1 LLRWRGWLMWRVF
14 DLAALHL
21 AYAWLVAGLALKAAA
36 ALLPGFPVTAGI
48 HAIGIGVLGIL
59 TVTMM
64 LRRNETRR
72 RSDRVPSRRIAG
84 GRGAADP
91 GRSAGD

>member
-36 ALLPGFPVTAGI
+36 ALLPGFPVMADI

-64 LRRNETRR
+64 LRRNETGR